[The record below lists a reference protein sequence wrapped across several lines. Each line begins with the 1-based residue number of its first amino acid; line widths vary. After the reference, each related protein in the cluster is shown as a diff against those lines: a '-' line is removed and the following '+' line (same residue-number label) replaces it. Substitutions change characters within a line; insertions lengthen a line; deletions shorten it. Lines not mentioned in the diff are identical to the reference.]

1 VHNLLVVATLVSSL
15 AICVL
20 LTTYRP
26 GPDARHRI
34 GVSCCAWLLI
44 ACTGGLAI
52 NVALFGAAAH
62 VSVWQLGL
70 LLVLL
75 LVTYRARGNVA
86 RILRVE

>member
-1 VHNLLVVATLVSSL
+1 MHSLLIVATLISSL
-15 AICVL
+15 AICVRL
-20 LTTYRP
+20 ITYRP
-26 GPDARHRI
+26 GPDARHRF

-52 NVALFGAAAH
+52 HVALLGASAQ

-70 LLVLL
+70 LVVLL

-86 RILRVE
+86 QLLRVE